1 MKELKYLNVLYISNN
16 FTQNIAIEY
25 LNINSQNF
33 FITHNIKEASSIL
46 NTKKINI
53 IFSEYNNIEYFKELR
68 NKNNTIQIICICSLI
83 QESHLIEGMKIEL
96 LKFLEVP
103 FSKEELLSSLK
114 TCIQTY
120 DANKSNIIHL
130 QNDYI
135 YDYYNQV
142 LLKNKKIVLLSKKE
156 NNFFKFMTSKA
167 NNTVSY
173 KEIDQNIWKGSM
185 THDALRS
192 VVKEL
197 RKKTYKDLIKN
208 ISGIGYR
215 FNLI

>member
-1 MKELKYLNVLYISNN
+1 MKELKYLKVLYISNN
-16 FTQNIAIEY
+16 FTQDIAIEY
-25 LNINSQNF
+25 LNIKAKEF
-33 FITHNIKEASSIL
+33 FITHDLDEASHVL
-46 NTKKINI
+46 NTKKVDI
-53 IFSEYNNIEYFKELR
+53 IFSEYNNIEYFKEIR
-68 NKNNTIQIICICSLI
+68 KKNQEVQIIITSNLI
-83 QESHLIEGMKIEL
+83 ENSHLIEGMKVGL
-96 LKFLEVP
+96 LKFLQTP
-103 FSKEELLSSLK
+103 ITREELISSLK

-120 DANKSNIIHL
+120 DSKKSNIIQL

-156 NNFFKFMTSKA
+156 NDFFRFMTSKA

-173 KEIDQNIWKGSM
+173 QEIDQSIWVGSM
-185 THDALRS
+185 TQDALRS

>member
-25 LNINSQNF
+25 LNINAKEFFLVHDLQNAV
-33 FITHNIKEASSIL
+33 NVL
-46 NTKKINI
+46 NTEKIDI
-53 IFSEYNNIEYFKELR
+53 IFSEYNNIEYFKEIRKENPKL
-68 NKNNTIQIICICSLI
+68 QIIIATD
-83 QESHLIEGMKIEL
+83 LIESSNLIEAIKIEL
-96 LKFLEVP
+96 LMFIQTPVE
-103 FSKEELLSSLK
+103 KEELISSLR

-120 DANKSNIIHL
+120 DANKSNIINL
-130 QNDYI
+130 EKDYI

-142 LLKNKKIVLLSKKE
+142 LLRNKKIVLLSKKE
-156 NNFFKFMTSKA
+156 NDFFKYMTSKA

-173 KEIDQNIWKGSM
+173 NEIDKSIWNGSM
-185 THDALRS
+185 TQDALRS

>member
-25 LNINSQNF
+25 LNIKAKEF
-33 FITHNIKEASSIL
+33 FITHDLDSATDVL
-46 NTKKINI
+46 NTKKIDI
-53 IFSEYNNIEYFKELR
+53 IFSEYNNIEYFKEIR
-68 NKNNTIQIICICSLI
+68 SKNKKIQIIITSNLI
-83 QESHLIEGMKIEL
+83 KNSHLIEGIKVEL
-96 LKFLEVP
+96 LKFIQTPVTR
-103 FSKEELLSSLK
+103 EELISTLK

-120 DANKSNIIHL
+120 DSNKSNIINL

-135 YDYYNQV
+135 YDYYNQI
-142 LLKNKKIVLLSKKE
+142 LLKNKKIVILSKKE
-156 NNFFKFMTSKA
+156 NDFFKFMTSKA

-173 KEIDQNIWKGSM
+173 QEIDKSIWEGSM
-185 THDALRS
+185 TQDALRS

>member
-1 MKELKYLNVLYISNN
+1 MKELKYLKVLYISNN
-16 FTQNIAIEY
+16 FTQDIAIEY
-25 LNINSQNF
+25 LNIKAKEF
-33 FITHNIKEASSIL
+33 FITHNLSEASQVL
-46 NTKKINI
+46 NTNKIDI
-53 IFSEYNNIEYFKELR
+53 IFSEYNELDYFKEIR
-68 NKNNTIQIICICSLI
+68 KNNPRVQIIITSNSI
-83 QESHLIEGMKIEL
+83 ENSHLIEGIKVEL
-96 LKFLEVP
+96 LKFLQTP
-103 FSKEELLSSLK
+103 ITRDELISTLK

-120 DANKSNIIHL
+120 DSNKSNIIEL

-156 NNFFKFMTSKA
+156 NDFFKFMTSKA

-173 KEIDQNIWKGSM
+173 QEIDQCIWEGAM
-185 THDALRS
+185 TQDALRS

>member
-16 FTQNIAIEY
+16 FTQEIAIEY
-25 LNINSQNF
+25 LNIKAKEF
-33 FITHNIKEASSIL
+33 FITHDLDNATEVL
-46 NTKKINI
+46 NTKKVDI
-53 IFSEYNNIEYFKELR
+53 IFSEYNNIQFFKEIR
-68 NKNNTIQIICICSLI
+68 KKNKKIQIIITSDSVEDL
-83 QESHLIEGMKIEL
+83 HLIDGMKIEL
-96 LKFLEVP
+96 LKFLQTPVTR
-103 FSKEELLSSLK
+103 EELISSLRI
-114 TCIQTY
+114 CIQTY
-120 DANKSNIIHL
+120 DSNKSNIINL

-142 LLKNKKIVLLSKKE
+142 LLKNKSIVLLSKKE
-156 NNFFKFMTSKA
+156 NDFFRFMTSKA

-173 KEIDQNIWKGSM
+173 QEIDQSIWDGSM
-185 THDALRS
+185 TQDALRS

>member
-25 LNINSQNF
+25 LNINAKEF
-33 FITHNIKEASSIL
+33 FIVHDLDNAVNVL
-46 NTKKINI
+46 NTEKIDI
-53 IFSEYNNIEYFKELR
+53 IFSEYNNIEYFKEIRKENPKL
-68 NKNNTIQIICICSLI
+68 QIIIATD
-83 QESHLIEGMKIEL
+83 LIESSNLIEAIKIEL
-96 LKFLEVP
+96 LMFIQTPVE
-103 FSKEELLSSLK
+103 KEELISSLR

-120 DANKSNIIHL
+120 DANKSNIINL
-130 QNDYI
+130 EKDYI

-142 LLKNKKIVLLSKKE
+142 LLRNKKIVLLSKKE
-156 NNFFKFMTSKA
+156 NDFFKFMTSKA

-173 KEIDQNIWKGSM
+173 NEIDKSIWNGSM
-185 THDALRS
+185 TQDALRS